1 MTHSRSIR
9 MQLKKFARR
18 NNGLVSASYLKQ
30 IDPNIYN
37 RLIERFLSMVGT
49 DFRVDDIS
57 FCVDKKGKLSRI
69 KYQNSSLQWGGC

>member
-18 NNGLVSASYLKQ
+18 NNGLVSASHLKQ

-37 RLIERFLSMVGT
+37 RVIERFLSVVGT
-49 DFRVDDIS
+49 DFRMEDVS
-57 FCVDKKGKLSRI
+57 FCVDKKGHLSRF
-69 KYQNSSLQWGGC
+69 KYQNSSLQWGEC